1 MAALFDALMFL
12 TAVSVVAVSTILLCA
27 SPEERVDVK
36 LQDYVDR
43 SHLVLCRT
51 TLQVPLEEGD
61 RDQNGMDAPSLS
73 IGSLMVDLLSGDGN
87 DDLPPWLRAEVQSI
101 LDGLLRPR
109 YNYTWS
115 VSVGSSEITI
125 SAWNVTRLAD
135 EQTYVSHLELGGVPM
150 LEATLTVWLSG

>member
-1 MAALFDALMFL
+1 
-12 TAVSVVAVSTILLCA
+12 
-27 SPEERVDVK
+27 
-36 LQDYVDR
+36 
-43 SHLVLCRT
+43 
-51 TLQVPLEEGD
+51 
-61 RDQNGMDAPSLS
+61 MDAPSLS